1 MKGIWKKMQVKKS
14 RELSRRQQF
23 YDRLNTAKRELEASV
38 TFYPYSTWG
47 NLTHLD
53 HLLSDVGLLAEDVLV
68 SRSINDIGG
77 ADGDIAFY
85 CEFLGASKVNLVDHA
100 PTNFNGLVG
109 AMKLK
114 EALNSSV
121 NIIDIDIDL
130 DTSNGWEILEE
141 AETSIFLGILYH
153 LQNPFLALSQLS
165 KKSKYLLLS
174 TRVFDVLNGMSI
186 TDRPCAYFYNSGE
199 SNNDPTN
206 WWCFTDE
213 CLKRM
218 IDRSGWEI
226 IAYKRMGC
234 DKNADPVDSRKDG
247 RAFAYL
253 KSKSFNNKA

>member
-1 MKGIWKKMQVKKS
+1 LFKGIWKKMQVKKS
-14 RELSRRQQF
+14 HELFRRQQF
-23 YDRLNTAKRELEASV
+23 CDRLNAVKRELRGSV
-38 TFYPYSTWG
+38 NFYPYSTLG
-47 NLTHLD
+47 NLVHLD
-53 HLLSDVGLLAEDVLV
+53 NLLCDINLRAEDVLTLGTF
-68 SRSINDIGG
+68 NDIGG

-121 NIIDIDIDL
+121 NIIDIDL
-130 DTSNGWEILEE
+130 DTSNGWEIVEE

-247 RAFAYL
+247 RAVAYL

>member
-1 MKGIWKKMQVKKS
+1 MKGMWKKMQVKKS
-14 RELSRRQQF
+14 HELFRRQQF

-53 HLLSDVGLLAEDVLV
+53 HLLSDVGLVAEDVLV

-77 ADGDIAFY
+77 ADGDLAFY
-85 CEFLGASKVNLVDHA
+85 CEFLRASKVNLVDHA

-121 NIIDIDIDL
+121 NIIDIDL
-130 DTSNGWEILEE
+130 DTAKGWEIIEE

-218 IDRSGWEI
+218 INRSGWDI
-226 IAYKRMGC
+226 VAYQRMERSN
-234 DKNADPVDSRKDG
+234 KADPVDSQKDG

-253 KSKSFNNKA
+253 ESKLYP